1 LAVVTWLSNPY
12 AALLLVLPLNFW
24 MLLVEREAR
33 LRRGLAVAM
42 VAASLVPVALVFA
55 VYAVGLSMSPIEV
68 PWFWLLAVAGGQSSV
83 PAALCWSVG
92 AGTAAAAVMLA
103 LRPAHEDR
111 ERPVTV
117 RGPLTYAGP
126 GSLGGTE
133 SAMRR

>member
-1 LAVVTWLSNPY
+1 
-12 AALLLVLPLNFW
+12 
-24 MLLVEREAR
+24 
-33 LRRGLAVAM
+33 
-42 VAASLVPVALVFA
+42 
-55 VYAVGLSMSPIEV
+55 MSPARSRGSG
-68 PWFWLLAVAGGQSSV
+68 LLAVAGGQISV

-92 AGTAAAAVMLA
+92 AGTAAAAVVLA

-117 RGPLTYAGP
+117 RGPLSYAGP